1 MLCDENFVAIAEA
14 AVLKD
19 LDSVKKARAVFDGVR
34 RRRYFL
40 MGGKKHGKNIEKP

>member
-1 MLCDENFVAIAEA
+1 MAIAEA

-19 LDSVKKARAVFDGVR
+19 LDSVKKARAVLDGVR

-40 MGGKKHGKNIEKP
+40 MGGKKPWEKP